1 MNENRKTDNERQAC
15 KISANKL
22 LQMYKF
28 RNITAFQLILFNE
41 ISVPEIEETEHYHQ
55 SHLQMLQ
62 QLRADI
68 QAEFRR
74 SADMA
79 DGRR

>member
-1 MNENRKTDNERQAC
+1 
-15 KISANKL
+15 
-22 LQMYKF
+22 MYKF
-28 RNITAFQLILFNE
+28 RNITAFQIILFNK
-41 ISVPEIEETEHYHQ
+41 ISVLEIEETERYHQ

>member
-1 MNENRKTDNERQAC
+1 
-15 KISANKL
+15 
-22 LQMYKF
+22 MYKF
-28 RNITAFQLILFNE
+28 RNITAFQLILYNS
-41 ISVPEIEETEHYHQ
+41 ISVLEIEETECYHQ

-74 SADMA
+74 SVDMA
-79 DGRR
+79 DGQR